1 MKILHVLEKKNLV
14 KKLIL
19 RLFKKIKTK
28 ILLMKTHQI
37 NLIQRTITFLKKL
50 DKNCKEVNLK
60 FKIKFAIN

>member
-37 NLIQRTITFLKKL
+37 NLITITFLKKL